1 MNHTSYPFKIHSIK
15 IGTYQV
21 RIAQLEN
28 PELLFDEL
36 LKNDSGHEDLQDERI
51 PYWGELWPSSIAL
64 SEFLNENSELI
75 SGKKII
81 EIGCGLGLS
90 GIVAA
95 KLGGVV
101 TLTDYLPAAL
111 EFASYN
117 WKLNFSSDANVRILD
132 WRSPGKI
139 SPVDVLIASDVA
151 YESRAYNPLLK
162 TMKSLLKKNGIVILS
177 EPNREFTKE
186 FINEFKKNNF
196 IIKQETRIIL
206 KDGIKYKVTIY
217 ILNFYPTGSGFN

>member
-1 MNHTSYPFKIHSIK
+1 MNHNSYPFKIHSIK

-36 LKNDSGHEDLQDERI
+36 LKNDLGHEDLQDERI

-81 EIGCGLGLS
+81 EIGCGLGLA

-95 KLGGVV
+95 KLGGTV

-111 EFASYN
+111 
-117 WKLNFSSDANVRILD
+117 
-132 WRSPGKI
+132 
-139 SPVDVLIASDVA
+139 
-151 YESRAYNPLLK
+151 
-162 TMKSLLKKNGIVILS
+162 
-177 EPNREFTKE
+177 
-186 FINEFKKNNF
+186 
-196 IIKQETRIIL
+196 
-206 KDGIKYKVTIY
+206 
-217 ILNFYPTGSGFN
+217 